1 MMICNIEKVISP
13 VVLVIN
19 GEKKQY
25 ENGKAAPVEKDFV
38 VESICAEGGT
48 TVVKGKYAEDT
59 DWIKEQ
65 VERTGVEPNL
75 FDEVLYAPVA
85 EN

>member
-1 MMICNIEKVISP
+1 MICNIEKVIS
-13 VVLVIN
+13 VVVIIFPDS
-19 GEKKQY
+19 EKKQY
-25 ENGKAAPVEKDFV
+25 ENGKAVAVESNFV

-48 TVVKGKYAEDT
+48 IVVKVKYAEDT

-75 FDEVLYAPVA
+75 FDGV
-85 EN
+85 

>member
-1 MMICNIEKVISP
+1 MTFNIKQIVSP
-13 VVLVIN
+13 VVLVVN

-25 ENGKAAPVEKDFV
+25 ENGKAAAVEKNFV

-48 TVVKGKYAEDT
+48 IVVEGRYADDT
-59 DWIKEQ
+59 DWIREQ

-75 FDEVLYAPVA
+75 FDGV
-85 EN
+85 